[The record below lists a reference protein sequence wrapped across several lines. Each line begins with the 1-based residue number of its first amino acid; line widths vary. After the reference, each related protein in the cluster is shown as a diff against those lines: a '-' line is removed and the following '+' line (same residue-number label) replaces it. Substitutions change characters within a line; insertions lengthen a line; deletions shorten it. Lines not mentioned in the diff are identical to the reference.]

1 MSPKEINSE
10 SRIVRKKEKTKQKIV
25 AVAIQLFKEQGIDAT
40 TMEQIAREVDIA
52 KGTLYNYF
60 PVKEAIIS
68 EFIQLSFKEKNPDR
82 IIDLQQVAN
91 TRERMILIFSKLIK
105 GVKEQKDLFE
115 KYLIYQMQN
124 MVSFDQNKSTKSGFR
139 VLANEI
145 IELGQRSG
153 EIRTDLP
160 LVVLRDLFEFVFIEV
175 VKQLYIE
182 PENFIAHEAIE
193 GCVDLFIN
201 GVKTSNL

>member
-1 MSPKEINSE
+1 MNPKETHSE
-10 SRIVRKKEKTKQKIV
+10 SRIERKKEKTKQKII
-25 AVAIQLFKEQGIDAT
+25 AVAIKLFKEQGIDAT

-182 PENFIAHEAIE
+182 PESFIAHEAIE
-193 GCVDLFIN
+193 RCVDLFIN
-201 GVKTSNL
+201 GVKTLN